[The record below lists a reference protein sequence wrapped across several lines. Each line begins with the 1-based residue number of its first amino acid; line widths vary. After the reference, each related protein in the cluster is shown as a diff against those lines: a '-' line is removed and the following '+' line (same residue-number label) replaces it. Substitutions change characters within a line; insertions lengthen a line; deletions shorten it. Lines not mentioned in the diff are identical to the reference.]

1 MDGTDGGHRPAPAA
15 GPLQLSTLA
24 RHFRLALGLVEDALR
39 TAAQA
44 GPVEHYREGAVPS
57 ARGYGSFGG
66 VVEEMQTRL
75 VAEMQHENDE
85 VLSDDDPREIREVAN
100 RLALV
105 GPSTRESM
113 PRRAL

>member
-1 MDGTDGGHRPAPAA
+1 M
-15 GPLQLSTLA
+15 
-24 RHFRLALGLVEDALR
+24 
-39 TAAQA
+39 
-44 GPVEHYREGAVPS
+44 EHYREGAVPS

>member
-1 MDGTDGGHRPAPAA
+1 MVAIGQHRQQGFCSPAPSPATSDWHWAWSRTRCVPRHRLVRWSTA
-15 GPLQLSTLA
+15 GRAPC
-24 RHFRLALGLVEDALR
+24 
-39 TAAQA
+39 
-44 GPVEHYREGAVPS
+44 P

>member
-1 MDGTDGGHRPAPAA
+1 
-15 GPLQLSTLA
+15 
-24 RHFRLALGLVEDALR
+24 
-39 TAAQA
+39 
-44 GPVEHYREGAVPS
+44 
-57 ARGYGSFGG
+57 
-66 VVEEMQTRL
+66 MQTRL